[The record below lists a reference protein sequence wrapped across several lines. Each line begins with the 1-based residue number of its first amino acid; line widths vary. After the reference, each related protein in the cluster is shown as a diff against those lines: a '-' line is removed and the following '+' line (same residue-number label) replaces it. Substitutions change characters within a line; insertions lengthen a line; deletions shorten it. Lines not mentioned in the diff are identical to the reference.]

1 MNARTIAAWILGGGV
16 GIAIGIAILALAAQQ
31 WISIEIGSQLEGAG
45 ITPKTEIVEMKGDIE
60 DNAEDIVR
68 VESKA
73 ERIAQ
78 ILMED

>member
-1 MNARTIAAWILGGGV
+1 MNITAKQIALFFATGGGV
-16 GIAIGIAILALAAQQ
+16 AILLMAAQQ
-31 WISIEIGSQLEGAG
+31 WISIEVGSQLADAG
-45 ITPKTEIVEMKGDIE
+45 IVPAAEVAAIKDDVQE
-60 DNAEDIVR
+60 NADDIVR